1 MDEEK
6 INKCIFEDPEKFKV
20 ALKEVIDENREGLE
34 KLAKS

>member
-1 MDEEK
+1 MDDEDV
-6 INKCIFEDPEKFKV
+6 NKGIFEDYEKFKE